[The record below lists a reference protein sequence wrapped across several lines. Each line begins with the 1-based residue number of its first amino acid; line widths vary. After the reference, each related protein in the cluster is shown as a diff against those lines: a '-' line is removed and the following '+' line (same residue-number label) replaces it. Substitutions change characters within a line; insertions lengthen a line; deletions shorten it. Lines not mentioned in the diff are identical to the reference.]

1 MEMVLSQLEGI
12 ISDIVFSG
20 TENAGTDIFRRIGE
34 MKRLCGE
41 LEMETL
47 EELCIKLEE
56 CFSEEKIKEAAV
68 IISRMCCYAEG
79 MIGMNKM

>member
-34 MKRLCGE
+34 LKRLCGE

-47 EELCIKLEE
+47 AELCGKLEE
-56 CFSEEKIKEAAV
+56 CFSEERSRDAAV

-79 MIGMNKM
+79 VNMNKM